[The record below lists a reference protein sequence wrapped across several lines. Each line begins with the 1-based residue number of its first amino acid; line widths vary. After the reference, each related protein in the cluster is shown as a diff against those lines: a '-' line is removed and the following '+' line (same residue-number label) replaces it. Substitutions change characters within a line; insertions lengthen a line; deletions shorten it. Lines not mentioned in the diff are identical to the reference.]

1 MVITWLGLHKKWG
14 LKYVDP
20 KTQMFW
26 INLDFLD
33 PKIGIGLVKF
43 AQLPPD

>member
-1 MVITWLGLHKKWG
+1 MELEI
-14 LKYVDP
+14 DP
-20 KTQMFW
+20 KIQISW
-26 INLDFLD
+26 IDLILKGNLDFLD